1 MKTTKS
7 QLADG
12 STIEATS
19 ATDFVTKLREGSRFH
34 NTETDE
40 QFMQGFALR
49 YKELH
54 GVTVDTSSAN
64 AFVSSLLELGY
75 IESVEVV

>member
-19 ATDFVTKLREGSRFH
+19 AADFVAKLREGSRFH
-34 NTETDE
+34 NTESDV

-49 YKELH
+49 YQELH
-54 GVTVDTSSAN
+54 GVAVDTSSAES
-64 AFVSSLLELGY
+64 FVSSLLELGY
-75 IESVEVV
+75 IVSVEVL